1 MTLKVRSYNN
11 WEEQVTDGISEW
23 FWTHIGRAVI
33 VGAAISIPMFGFGA
47 LTAPQGINRVDAGV
61 QATAAGHEFL
71 WKSAGHALAFG
82 LEAVEPVIE
91 NK

>member
-11 WEEQVTDGISEW
+11 WEDEVNDGISEW
-23 FWTHIGRAVI
+23 FWTQIGKAII

-47 LTAPQGINRVDAGV
+47 LTAPQGINRIDAGL
-61 QATAAGHEFL
+61 QATGAGHEFL
-71 WKSAGHALAFG
+71 WKSAGQG
-82 LEAVEPVIE
+82 VSKVWEAVEPIIE